1 MKYTITETIEREID
15 IQFPVSFKVTES
27 QYVHYISEQ
36 CGVRVYKALVSID
49 LQDGVKNIEKATI
62 ITKEEFDQAYNEVLD
77 KLNLIT
83 L

>member
-27 QYVHYISEQ
+27 QYVHYISEKF
-36 CGVRVYKALVSID
+36 GVRVYKALVSID
-49 LQDGVKNIEKATI
+49 FQNSINGIENATI